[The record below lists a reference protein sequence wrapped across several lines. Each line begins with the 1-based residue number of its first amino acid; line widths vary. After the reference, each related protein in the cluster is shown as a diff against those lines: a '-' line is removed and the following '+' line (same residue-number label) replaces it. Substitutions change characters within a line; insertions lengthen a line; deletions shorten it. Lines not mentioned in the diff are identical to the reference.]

1 MQREARSCV
10 RKGRDAVEM
19 QRDRQTGLP
28 LKRVR
33 SVLGGVEPA
42 PSSVSALR
50 RCPVKRRRRVL
61 KPFRRE
67 EGSSRAIDPQ
77 KRLIPAAGGRLAGV
91 RAPRIKAGGPK
102 LDVSCGPLRAEPSAS
117 ENGHSPRRWVCR
129 TPRNGPRASL
139 TGRTQTSRC
148 TGTCAHSA
156 GTELRGQ
163 EGGVRLGVP
172 SPWRS
177 LSPRAPEATEQ
188 LQRATP
194 GHSWHQLQSASV
206 RQMLRL
212 LAVARSKLALLIT

>member
-67 EGSSRAIDPQ
+67 EGSSRAVDPPEAIDTRCWGQ
-77 KRLIPAAGGRLAGV
+77 
-91 RAPRIKAGGPK
+91 
-102 LDVSCGPLRAEPSAS
+102 
-117 ENGHSPRRWVCR
+117 
-129 TPRNGPRASL
+129 
-139 TGRTQTSRC
+139 TGRCPGSSDQGWGTQ
-148 TGTCAHSA
+148 
-156 GTELRGQ
+156 
-163 EGGVRLGVP
+163 
-172 SPWRS
+172 
-177 LSPRAPEATEQ
+177 
-188 LQRATP
+188 
-194 GHSWHQLQSASV
+194 
-206 RQMLRL
+206 
-212 LAVARSKLALLIT
+212 ARRFLWGL